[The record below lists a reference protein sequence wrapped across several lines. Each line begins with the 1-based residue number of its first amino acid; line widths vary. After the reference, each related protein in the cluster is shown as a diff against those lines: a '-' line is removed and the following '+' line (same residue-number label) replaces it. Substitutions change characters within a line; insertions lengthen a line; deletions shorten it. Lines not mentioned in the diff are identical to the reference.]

1 MPDSAGG
8 GRRWDDDMGKRSD
21 GEWMRTED
29 GVANSVVLSVDV
41 KEFVMVVDRSGE
53 GGGWCKHTHEAEA
66 ERWRHDE
73 LGFFFRFSFLG
84 LLFWFTLK
92 PILIYFYM

>member
-73 LGFFFRFSFLG
+73 LGT
-84 LLFWFTLK
+84 W
-92 PILIYFYM
+92 

>member
-1 MPDSAGG
+1 
-8 GRRWDDDMGKRSD
+8 
-21 GEWMRTED
+21 MRTED

-53 GGGWCKHTHEAEA
+53 GGGWCKQTDEAEA

-73 LGFFFRFSFLG
+73 LGWGPRLFKTRAGGS
-84 LLFWFTLK
+84 LLIPINQFT
-92 PILIYFYM
+92 